1 MIYSEERRY
10 ALPKRYYGWTIVGVS
25 FLIGFSESGV
35 FQNILSIFMKPM
47 VDELGWTR
55 ASVTGSIAF
64 GSVCGGALSLLVGP
78 ILDKFGPRMVSFWGI
93 SLMCLGLFALMFVDR
108 IWQLYL
114 FFGVGRMIAVGL
126 LSLVVSVSIANW
138 FVRFR
143 GRAMGIAR
151 IGDRLGAT
159 LLPLIVQYLIL
170 GLGWRLAWGSIGVIL
185 FLISGL
191 PAVFFLRHRPEDMG
205 LLPDGVAPAA
215 STEDRADPEGGKNRN
230 DSSPEDT
237 ETVWTRAQAMRT
249 KTFWALALLNSLV
262 PFMQAGINFHTF
274 PFLTDQGLSATT
286 AVWILSTF
294 AVFGMIG
301 SPLWGYLTER
311 IRIQSLLAANLVGNG
326 LIFLLFYWAVL
337 VKGDSEMGVGLIF
350 LLAAVHGII
359 HGGRNPMLP
368 VIWANFFGR
377 RSLGS
382 IYGMANPFFF
392 TANAIGPIF
401 GGFCF
406 DLFGSYAIAFYVF
419 AAVCFL
425 SAIVPICTG
434 PPKKPGPAPAL

>member
-1 MIYSEERRY
+1 
-10 ALPKRYYGWTIVGVS
+10 
-25 FLIGFSESGV
+25 
-35 FQNILSIFMKPM
+35 
-47 VDELGWTR
+47 
-55 ASVTGSIAF
+55 
-64 GSVCGGALSLLVGP
+64 
-78 ILDKFGPRMVSFWGI
+78 
-93 SLMCLGLFALMFVDR
+93 LMCLGLLAMAFVDR

-138 FVRFR
+138 FVRLR

-170 GLGWRLAWGSIGVIL
+170 GLGWRAAWGSIAVIL

-191 PAVFFLRHRPEDMG
+191 PAVFLLRHRPEDMG
-205 LLPDGVAPAA
+205 LLPDGAAPGVLK
-215 STEDRADPEGGKNRN
+215 EGKEGK
-230 DSSPEDT
+230 EDT
-237 ETVWTRAQAMRT
+237 DPHTFPSRAAHADSELVWTRAQAIRT
-249 KTFWALALLNSLV
+249 KTFWVLALVSSLI

-301 SPLWGYLTER
+301 SPVWGYLTER
-311 IRIQSLLAANLVGNG
+311 FRIQSLLTANLVGNG

-337 VKGDSEMGVGLIF
+337 SKGDGPMGVGYIF
-350 LLAAVHGII
+350 MLAAGHGIV

-368 VIWANFFGR
+368 LLWANFFGR

-382 IYGMANPFFF
+382 IYSMSNPFFF

-401 GGFCF
+401 AGFCF
-406 DLFGSYAIAFYVF
+406 DLFGSYAIAFYSF
-419 AAVCFL
+419 AAIFFL
-425 SAIVPICTG
+425 TAVVTMYTRPPTKAGQVP
-434 PPKKPGPAPAL
+434 AA